1 MYHLKGTYFIEVG
14 DKMRLAIFDFDGTLY
29 EKETFNIL
37 MEHLETHPLYQNKY
51 KRFYWKIVPP
61 VLANKLRILSTKKMR
76 IKSMQAYIDALD
88 RLTKEELTAYFSD
101 MAKKMRPHFNQAV
114 IDKFKAHKKEGYKLM
129 LVSGAFTELL
139 EQFKTE
145 LPFDLIIGTNIPIL
159 QGEVNKT
166 EAVEHI
172 HGETKTEKIFEA
184 LRNETVDWE
193 ASYAYADSYSDL
205 AVLELVGHPVAVD
218 PDDELRSHA
227 NQLGWEVIEK
237 EEVINE

>member
-1 MYHLKGTYFIEVG
+1 
-14 DKMRLAIFDFDGTLY
+14 MRVAIFDFDGTLY

-37 MEHLETHPLYQNKY
+37 MEHLESHPLYQKKY
-51 KRFYWKIVPP
+51 KRFYRTIVPP

-101 MAKKMRPHFNQAV
+101 MAKKMRPHFNEAI
-114 IDKFKAHKKEGYKLM
+114 IDRFKQHKENGETIM

-139 EQFKTE
+139 EQFKSE
-145 LPFDLIIGTNIPIL
+145 LPFDIIIGTDIPIL

-184 LRNETVDWE
+184 LRNESINWE
-193 ASYAYADSYSDL
+193 GSFAYADSYSDL

-218 PDDELRSHA
+218 PDDELRAHA
-227 NQLGWEVIEK
+227 NELGWEVIEK
-237 EEVINE
+237 EEDLNE